1 MEMLSMNDGTIEYVS
16 DLRDFCELADKY
28 MGFDARRWL
37 EELIEEEFEA
47 SAYAEELEKEID
59 GLKEYHREVIRSIR
73 KHDERLGELIREKE
87 LDRKE
92 ISNTVGA
99 IGLITWREL
108 NR

>member
-1 MEMLSMNDGTIEYVS
+1 MEQLSMNDGTIEYVS

-28 MGFDARRWL
+28 MGFDSRHWL
-37 EELIEEEFEA
+37 EGLIEEEFEA

-73 KHDERLGELIREKE
+73 KYDEKLGELIREKE
-87 LDRKE
+87 LDRRK